1 MECARHSETSGQ
13 QPAFSYSGVQ
23 LLPVCTVY
31 KYLLPYVVTFALCTM
46 ETSSETDFDI
56 GLRRMVEA
64 FVTITWLALNLGL
77 NLFNKWAFTPDD
89 ENFDGAGFTFPIF
102 FTMWNMV
109 CIPPSVQA
117 AACIITAAHEF
128 AGCFIPGS

>member
-1 MECARHSETSGQ
+1 MEA
-13 QPAFSYSGVQ
+13 P
-23 LLPVCTVY
+23 PV
-31 KYLLPYVVTFALCTM
+31 
-46 ETSSETDFDI
+46 ETDFDI

-77 NLFNKWAFTPDD
+77 NFFNKWAFTPDD

-109 CIPPSVQA
+109 ASFLGANVLMMLAPTTRTISVPSSPSTSSA
-117 AACIITAAHEF
+117 
-128 AGCFIPGS
+128 